1 MRELAKL
8 SALTFPEKRLLAF
21 SLLATRIVTVSLAL
35 FGYRRTHAVLSRWP
49 RPRARSFSDESTR
62 LARAKSV
69 ARIVNL
75 AAGSGPVRATCL
87 RRSLLLW
94 WLLRR
99 DGIETVV
106 KVGVHRGG
114 DGALDAHAWVE
125 YLGLPLN
132 DTDDVADRFIPF
144 ERDFGAPP
152 EALL

>member
-1 MRELAKL
+1 MRELAKFF
-8 SALTFPEKRLLAF
+8 ALTFSEKRLLAF
-21 SLLATRIVTVSLAL
+21 SLLATPFVTASLAL
-35 FGYRRTHAVLSRWP
+35 FGYRRTHAALSRWP
-49 RPRARSFSDESTR
+49 QPCPRALTDEPAR
-62 LARAKSV
+62 LARAKGV
-69 ARIVNL
+69 ARIVTI

-99 DGIETVV
+99 DGIETFV
-106 KVGVHRGG
+106 KVGVHRGEN
-114 DGALDAHAWVE
+114 GALDAHAWVE
-125 YLGLPLN
+125 YRGRPLN

>member
-8 SALTFPEKRLLAF
+8 RALTSPEKRLLAF
-21 SLLATRIVTVSLAL
+21 SLLATPFVTVFLAL
-35 FGYRRTHAVLSRWP
+35 FGYRRTHAFLSRWP
-49 RPRARSFSDESTR
+49 QPRPGSFSDEPAR
-62 LARAKSV
+62 LARAKNV
-69 ARIVNL
+69 ARIVTI

-114 DGALDAHAWVE
+114 DGSLDAHAWVE
-125 YLGLPLN
+125 YRGRPLN

-152 EALL
+152 EALR